1 MCKIENFFSGLF
13 GDKTTSRQQ
22 QNNIKTMSVKIDE
35 TTPSVKIGT
44 IYEDKILRILGG
56 CLLCGS
62 TIINANKLKM
72 NQRGH
77 DIICTQKTCPWASQV
92 KSSRSNAFDVAGHLT
107 LGGKRDIMVETAK
120 NHHLN
125 YIAIEYDLTTNNI
138 VEAWISDRI
147 EPRNLIPHS
156 GSNMCKVSS
165 GWTKISLRQKREPT
179 AMPKGY
185 YEVERIVKH
194 KGDTSALRSMSF
206 NVKWVGYGPKENTW
220 EPYKNLKNNSVLNA
234 YLRRI

>member
-1 MCKIENFFSGLF
+1 
-13 GDKTTSRQQ
+13 
-22 QNNIKTMSVKIDE
+22 MSVKIDE
-35 TTPSVKIGT
+35 RTPRAKIGPV
-44 IYEDKILRILGG
+44 YEDKIIRFLGG
-56 CLLCGS
+56 CLLCGY

-77 DIICTQKTCPWASQV
+77 DIRCKNETCPWACQV
-92 KSSRSNAFDVAGHLT
+92 KSSRSNAFDTAGYLT

-125 YIAIEYDLTTNNI
+125 YIAIEYDLATNNI
-138 VEAWISDRI
+138 VEAWISDKI
-147 EPRNLIPHS
+147 EPRNLLRQS

-179 AMPKGY
+179 TMPKGY

-194 KGDTSALRSMSF
+194 KGDTTDLQSMSF
-206 NVKWVGYGPKENTW
+206 RVKWAGHGTEENTW
-220 EPYKNLKNNSVLNA
+220 EPYKNLKSTSALKA